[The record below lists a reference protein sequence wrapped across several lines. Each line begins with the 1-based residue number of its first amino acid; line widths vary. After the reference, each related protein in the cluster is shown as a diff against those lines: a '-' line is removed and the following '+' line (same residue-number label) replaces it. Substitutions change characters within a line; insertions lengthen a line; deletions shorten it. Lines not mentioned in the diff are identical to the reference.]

1 MKMIAKL
8 KLYEI
13 DGVLY
18 FPAWKLCWLTKSDN
32 SSEGN
37 ENVVWHGKEYEI
49 KSKSFKLYDT
59 ERLCNLIPFID
70 FLFLLACFLFTIYF
84 YSLVLFHSI
93 PFHSLSWKLSFY
105 RFLFLSIA
113 VQCVYIF
120 RINRVSPC
128 QKHCTL
134 CCQTDSLSKW
144 LNAHVTHIT
153 QIHNTYLSIYIYVP
167 CVPSSMHNNTY
178 TFCMHNNYYMY
189 FTCL

>member
-1 MKMIAKL
+1 MSFGMEKNMKSNQKALSCMTL
-8 KLYEI
+8 KDYVI
-13 DGVLY
+13 
-18 FPAWKLCWLTKSDN
+18 
-32 SSEGN
+32 
-37 ENVVWHGKEYEI
+37 
-49 KSKSFKLYDT
+49 
-59 ERLCNLIPFID
+59 R
-70 FLFLLACFLFTIYF
+70 FLLLIFFFACLLSFYDLLLFAC
-84 YSLVLFHSI
+84 SI
-93 PFHSLSWKLSFY
+93 PFHSIHLLSWKLSFY

-134 CCQTDSLSKW
+134 CCQTDSLLKW

-178 TFCMHNNYYMY
+178 TFCMHNNYCMY